1 MSQTSLAQTD
11 PMPEEEVDRL
21 AQLSV
26 DILEGRTDLAAI
38 AGMTGDELEA
48 VYTLAHGFYT
58 AGKYDDAQD
67 VFRFL
72 CMHRHLDPRFW
83 FGFGATCHMQGDIAL
98 AVKAYGMAAMLDP
111 TDPQVSLRAAEC
123 FVALGD
129 TKGAR
134 IALEGAIMAAGA
146 KSAHAG
152 HAERARMILS
162 TLPAE
167 TAA

>member
-1 MSQTSLAQTD
+1 MSQTSLAETD
-11 PMPEEEVDRL
+11 SMSEQEVDRL

-26 DILEGRTDLAAI
+26 EILEGRTDLAAI

-58 AGKYDDAQD
+58 SGKYDDAQD
-67 VFRFL
+67 LFRFL

-83 FGFGATCHMQGDIAL
+83 FGFGATCQMQGDMAL
-98 AVKAYGMAAMLDP
+98 AVKAYGMSAMLDP

-123 FVALGD
+123 FIALGD

-146 KSAHAG
+146 KPAHVG
-152 HAERARMILS
+152 HAERARMILA

-167 TAA
+167 AAA